1 MTVPAPRSRAFLLL
15 LIMIHAAWMYS
26 AGWIIAD
33 QLGRIDDESWKD
45 WGPRFVVVAGVVV
58 AVVAVV
64 RADIQARW
72 LDIMRAARLG
82 TSRAFVIMDALGSMA
97 AVIGMIRGYFVLL
110 ENDFLDFR
118 RPTEFWGATLLITS
132 GLLPVITRF
141 AARGEHATLSYPK
154 TPFFLWERGHVA
166 SRDARIYLLAAA
178 TFVSLFVAATAGLLL
193 RLGAFPL
200 GPSPGGIQ
208 GDVLYLPSF
217 YAPIGIGLTVGIAVT
232 IVQGHWHR
240 ALGFV
245 PWAFILLTL
254 TLAATAVWPDALWP
268 RYALGFAAGLPHG
281 PLLVAVFAS
290 VPPRQRFRAMLLH
303 PLFGGTAAF
312 LLTEFVVF
320 LPAPARLW
328 ALAALALVA
337 TTVFTR
343 LLFRPF
349 VELINEVVFRPMWY
363 PIAYGPG
370 ASGLPTRG
378 PVLII
383 GNHSAM
389 FDPVWI
395 SGVVPLR
402 SRAMM
407 LSTFMD
413 KPFLG
418 WLTGTVYKA
427 IRVSEEGGF
436 RRHIPEIDEA
446 VRTLQSGESV
456 MIFPEAWIRRK
467 EEVPMRRFAQGVV
480 KIMQRMPQTP
490 VVACWVEDGW
500 GTYSSYKNGPP
511 GKGKPFDIL
520 KRIRIG
526 ISEPETLPP
535 EVLADEKTTRRRL
548 MKMVLHARTYLGLPA
563 HPLPGG
569 EKEGEAE

>member
-1 MTVPAPRSRAFLLL
+1 
-15 LIMIHAAWMYS
+15 
-26 AGWIIAD
+26 
-33 QLGRIDDESWKD
+33 
-45 WGPRFVVVAGVVV
+45 
-58 AVVAVV
+58 
-64 RADIQARW
+64 
-72 LDIMRAARLG
+72 
-82 TSRAFVIMDALGSMA
+82 
-97 AVIGMIRGYFVLL
+97 
-110 ENDFLDFR
+110 
-118 RPTEFWGATLLITS
+118 
-132 GLLPVITRF
+132 
-141 AARGEHATLSYPK
+141 
-154 TPFFLWERGHVA
+154 
-166 SRDARIYLLAAA
+166 LLAAA
-178 TFVSLFVAATAGLLL
+178 AFVGLFVAATAALLL
-193 RLGAFPL
+193 RFGAFPI
-200 GPSPGGIQ
+200 GPAHAGTGG
-208 GDVLYLPSF
+208 DFLYLPAF
-217 YAPIGIGLTVGIAVT
+217 IAPIGVGLAVGIAVT

-245 PWAFILLTL
+245 PWAFVALILALV
-254 TLAATAVWPDALWP
+254 ATAVWPNAERP
-268 RYALGFAAGLPHG
+268 RYVLGFAAGLPHG

-303 PLFGGTAAF
+303 PVFGGTAAF

-320 LPAPARLW
+320 LPPPARLW
-328 ALAALALVA
+328 ALAGLAVVA
-337 TTVFTR
+337 TVVFTR

-349 VELINEVVFRPMWY
+349 IELLNEVVFRPMWY
-363 PIAYGPG
+363 PVAYGPG
-370 ASGLPTRG
+370 ESGLPTRG

-395 SGVVPLR
+395 SAVVPLR

-418 WLTGTVYKA
+418 WLTGTVYNS

-436 RRHIPEIDEA
+436 RRHIPEIDDA

-480 KIMQRMPQTP
+480 KILQRMPQTP
-490 VVACWVEDGW
+490 VIACWVEDGW

-526 ISEPETLPP
+526 VSEPETLPP
-535 EVLADEKTTRRRL
+535 DVLADEKSTRRRL

-563 HPLPGG
+563 HPILGG
-569 EKEGEAE
+569 EKEQEPDEERENNNQNEEGRKAGT

>member
-1 MTVPAPRSRAFLLL
+1 MTVPAPRSRVLLLL
-15 LIMIHAAWMYS
+15 LIAIHAVWMYS
-26 AGWIIAD
+26 AGWVVAG
-33 QLGRIDDESWKD
+33 QLGRIDDESWKE
-45 WGPRFVVVAGVVV
+45 WGPRFAVVAAIAV

-64 RADIQARW
+64 RADLQARW
-72 LDIMRAARLG
+72 LDVMRAAQLG
-82 TSRAFVIMDALGSMA
+82 TSRAFVLMDALG
-97 AVIGMIRGYFVLL
+97 IGALFRGLVGGYCMPPAGDVFAMQGW
-110 ENDFLDFR
+110 
-118 RPTEFWGATLLITS
+118 TATLLLTS
-132 GLLPVITRF
+132 IVLPVMARC
-141 AARGEHATLSYPK
+141 AARVDQPPLSSPDS
-154 TPFFLWERGHVA
+154 PFFLWERGHVA
-166 SRDARIYLLAAA
+166 SREARNHLIAAA
-178 TFVSLFVAATAGLLL
+178 TFVGLFVAAFVAMLLHA
-193 RLGAFPL
+193 GAFPIQL
-200 GPSPGGIQ
+200 PNASTAGIL
-208 GDVLYLPSF
+208 DLPSF
-217 YAPIGIGLTVGIAVT
+217 YAPIGIGLAVGIAVT
-232 IVQGHWHR
+232 IIQGHWLR

-245 PWAFILLTL
+245 PWAFGVLTVA
-254 TLAATAVWPDALWP
+254 LAAMAIWPGAEWP
-268 RYALGFAAGLPHG
+268 RYALGFAAGLAHS
-281 PLLVAVFAS
+281 PLMVAVFAS
-290 VPPRQRFRAMLLH
+290 IPPGQRFRAMLLH
-303 PLFGGTAAF
+303 PVFSGLAAF

-320 LPAPARLW
+320 LPPPARFW
-328 ALAALALVA
+328 ALAGLSVVA
-337 TTVFTR
+337 TVVFTR

-363 PIAYGPG
+363 PVAYGPG

-378 PVLII
+378 PMLIV

-413 KPFLG
+413 RPFLG
-418 WLTGTVYKA
+418 WLTGTVYKS

-467 EEVPMRRFAQGVV
+467 EEVPLRRFAQGVV
-480 KIMQRMPQTP
+480 KILQRMPQTP
-490 VVACWVEDGW
+490 VIACWVEDGW

-526 ISEPETLPP
+526 VSEPETLPP
-535 EVLADEKTTRRRL
+535 EVLADEKAIRRHL
-548 MKMVLHARTYLGLPA
+548 MKMVLYARTYLGLPA
-563 HPLPGG
+563 HPMPGAG
-569 EKEGEAE
+569 KESEPE